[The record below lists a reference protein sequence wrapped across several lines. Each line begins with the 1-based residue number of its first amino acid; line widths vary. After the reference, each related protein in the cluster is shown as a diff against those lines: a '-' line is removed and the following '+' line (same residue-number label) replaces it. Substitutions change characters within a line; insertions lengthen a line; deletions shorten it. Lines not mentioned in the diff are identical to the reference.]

1 MAEKKFQKKRLNKD
15 DHKTVDDTAK
25 NVRNGI
31 GIGGTLLEVGIA
43 AVKFVQKVIK
53 TITKA

>member
-1 MAEKKFQKKRLNKD
+1 MAEKKFQKQKLNKD
-15 DHKTVDDTAK
+15 DHKKVDDTVK

-31 GIGGTLLEVGIA
+31 GIGGTLLVVGIA
-43 AVKFVQKVIK
+43 AAKFVPKVIK

>member
-1 MAEKKFQKKRLNKD
+1 MAEKKFQKQKLNKE
-15 DHKTVDDTAK
+15 DHKKVDDTAK

-31 GIGGTLLEVGIA
+31 GIGGTVLAVGVA
-43 AVKFVQKVIK
+43 AINIVPKVIK

>member
-1 MAEKKFQKKRLNKD
+1 MAEKKFQKQKLNKD
-15 DHKTVDDTAK
+15 DHKKVDDTVK

-31 GIGGTLLEVGIA
+31 GIGGTLLAVGIA
-43 AVKFVQKVIK
+43 AAKFMPKVIK

>member
-1 MAEKKFQKKRLNKD
+1 MAEKKFQKQRLNTD
-15 DHKTVDDTAK
+15 DHKKVDDTAK

-31 GIGGTLLEVGIA
+31 GIGGTLLAVGIA
-43 AVKFVQKVIK
+43 AVKFVPKVIK